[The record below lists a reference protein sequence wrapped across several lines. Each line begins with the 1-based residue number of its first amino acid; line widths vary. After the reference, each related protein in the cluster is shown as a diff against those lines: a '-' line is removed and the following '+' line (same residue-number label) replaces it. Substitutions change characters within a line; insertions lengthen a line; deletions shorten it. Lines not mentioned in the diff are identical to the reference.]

1 MDDNR
6 IPAFMSRLPVNS
18 EIKKLRDDRK
28 RINNKNNSKDL
39 LLNAVTDMKETST
52 PFGNKQWVAEISYP
66 F

>member
-6 IPAFMSRLPVNS
+6 IPALMSKLLVNREIK

-39 LLNAVTDMKETST
+39 LLNAVTDIKEIST
-52 PFGNKQWVAEISYP
+52 PFWE
-66 F
+66 